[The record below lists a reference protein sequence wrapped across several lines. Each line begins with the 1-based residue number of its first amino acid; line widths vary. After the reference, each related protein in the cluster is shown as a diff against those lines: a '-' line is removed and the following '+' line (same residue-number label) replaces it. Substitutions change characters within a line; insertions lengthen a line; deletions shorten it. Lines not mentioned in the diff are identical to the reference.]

1 MHKVVG
7 GNYLAGIWKQNFLI
21 GLLWSASSTRNR
33 LTKPTKWRA
42 PSWSWAALDSGIY
55 YHLLWMQYTTPKPE
69 SDPWLK
75 LAEDRVTMSGH
86 DSMGQVTRRMLKVS
100 GYVRR
105 AAWLRPKR
113 ETITWEFRDFQ
124 TLSDFENWDMLR
136 NIGDDEREWRFM
148 GEGEQNLI
156 AKDET
161 GRPIA
166 IGLLD
171 TERACSKYILCLA
184 VISTRGLI
192 LEYLAE
198 QKAYQHIGCFM
209 FSDPTWMSK
218 CPVSTI
224 TIV

>member
-1 MHKVVG
+1 
-7 GNYLAGIWKQNFLI
+7 
-21 GLLWSASSTRNR
+21 
-33 LTKPTKWRA
+33 
-42 PSWSWAALDSGIY
+42 
-55 YHLLWMQYTTPKPE
+55 MQYTTPKPE

-166 IGLLD
+166 IGLFD
-171 TERACSKYILCLA
+171 TEKACSKYILCLA